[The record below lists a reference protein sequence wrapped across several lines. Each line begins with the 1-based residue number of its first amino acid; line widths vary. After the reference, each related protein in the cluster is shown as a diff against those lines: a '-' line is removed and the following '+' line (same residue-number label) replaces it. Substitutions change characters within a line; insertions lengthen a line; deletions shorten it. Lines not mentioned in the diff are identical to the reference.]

1 MTAPVDAD
9 GPTDRPTR
17 RPPGRPPE
25 SETERGSADRTTS
38 LARTSGVMAIGT
50 IASRGTGV
58 LRTIVIAAAVGS
70 AGQLADAYNIPNA
83 APNAVYDLLLGGI
96 LTSVVVPLL
105 VKAVKDD
112 AKAGEEYAQRLLT
125 LVAVLLGACT
135 IVAVL
140 FAPFVVDVYG
150 GFTGEQRTLAITFAR
165 YFLPQIFFYGM
176 SAIIGAIL
184 NTRGRFAAPMWTP
197 VLNNIV
203 LIVTGAIFIA
213 VTAHKHDVTL
223 THGQTVLLGVGTTA
237 GVVVQTLALWP
248 SLRASGFRFR
258 PRFDW
263 RGAGPNSLSAAG
275 KLAGWVLVYVVM
287 NQIGFAVVTHLGR
300 AAGAAARAH
309 NVGHGD
315 TFSAYNY
322 AYQLFQLP
330 YAIVAVSVIT
340 ALLPRMSAHAVDGRL
355 DAVRTDLSTGLRTTA
370 VAVIPAAIALI
381 ALAPQLSEVVFR
393 HHSITTADARYIAWV
408 IVGFAVG
415 LVPFCVFQTMLR
427 AFYALHD
434 TRTPALINL
443 VATAFNIAAD
453 FALYVAL
460 PTGWRAFGLALGFSA
475 SYWLA
480 TLMTVRA
487 VGRRLQGV
495 DGRRVLRTYV
505 RLFVASVL
513 AGLVAFAL
521 AQLSTALLGDAFAGA
536 VVALVAGGGIGGAL
550 LLSLAGRMRIT
561 EATSLVHA
569 VRSRLG

>member
-1 MTAPVDAD
+1 MTTVNTNGVDGAP
-9 GPTDRPTR
+9 GSPPPTPPTR
-17 RPPGRPPE
+17 
-25 SETERGSADRTTS
+25 SDDAA
-38 LARTSGVMAIGT
+38 LARNSAVMALGT
-50 IASRGTGV
+50 IASRGTGM

-105 VKAVKDD
+105 VKAVNED
-112 AKAGEEYAQRLLT
+112 ARAGELYAQRLLT
-125 LVAVLLGACT
+125 VVAVLLGACT
-135 IVAVL
+135 ALTVL
-140 FAPFVVDVYG
+140 FAPVVVDVYG
-150 GFTGEQRTLAITFAR
+150 GFTGQQRELAITFAR
-165 YFLPQIFFYGM
+165 YFLPQIFFYGL
-176 SAIIGAIL
+176 SATIGAIL

-203 LIVTGAIFIA
+203 LIVTGGLFIA
-213 VTAHKHDVTL
+213 VTTHRHEFAVTS
-223 THGQTVLLGVGTTA
+223 GQTALLGIGTTA

-263 RGAGPNSLSAAG
+263 RGTGLGAAG
-275 KLAGWVLVYVVM
+275 KLAGWVLVYVVV

-340 ALLPRMSAHAVDGRL
+340 ALLPRMSGHAVEGRFS
-355 DAVRTDLSTGLRTTA
+355 AVRADLSTGLRTTA
-370 VAVIPAAIALI
+370 VAVVPATAALI
-381 ALAPQLSEVVFR
+381 ALAPQLSEIVFR
-393 HHSITTADARYIAWV
+393 HHSISHGDARYIGWV
-408 IVGFAVG
+408 IVGFAIG
-415 LVPFCVFQTMLR
+415 LIPFCVFQLLLR

-434 TRTPALINL
+434 TRTPALINI
-443 VATAFNIAAD
+443 VATAANIALD
-453 FALYVAL
+453 VALYIAL

-475 SYWLA
+475 SYWIAAVL
-480 TLMTVRA
+480 TVRS
-487 VGRRLQGV
+487 VGRQLGGV

-505 RLFVASVL
+505 RLTVASAL
-513 AGLVAFAL
+513 AALVAFGL
-521 AQLSTALLGDAFAGA
+521 AEISTTLLGSGFAGA
-536 VVALVAGGGIGGAL
+536 VVAVVAGAGIGGAL
-550 LLSLAGRMRIT
+550 LLTLTTRMRVG
-561 EATSLVHA
+561 EATALMHA
-569 VRSRLG
+569 IRSRLR

>member
-1 MTAPVDAD
+1 MTTVNTNGVD
-9 GPTDRPTR
+9 GPPSS
-17 RPPGRPPE
+17 
-25 SETERGSADRTTS
+25 SETPRRSDDAS
-38 LARTSGVMAIGT
+38 LAHNSAVMALGT

-70 AGQLADAYNIPNA
+70 AGQLSDAYNIPNA

-112 AKAGEEYAQRLLT
+112 ARAGELYAQRLLT
-125 LVAVLLGACT
+125 LVVIALGACT
-135 IVAVL
+135 VLTVL
-140 FAPFVVDVYG
+140 FAPVVVDVYG
-150 GFTGEQRTLAITFAR
+150 GFTGPQRTLAITFAR
-165 YFLPQIFFYGM
+165 YFLPQIFFYGL
-176 SAIIGAIL
+176 SATIGAIL

-203 LIVTGAIFIA
+203 LIVTGGLFIA
-213 VTAHKHDVTL
+213 VTTHKHLVIL
-223 THGQTVLLGVGTTA
+223 TSGQTALLGIGTTA

-263 RGAGPNSLSAAG
+263 RGSGLGAAG
-275 KLAGWVLVYVVM
+275 KLAGWVLVYVVV

-300 AAGAAARAH
+300 AAGTAARAH

-340 ALLPRMSAHAVDGRL
+340 ALLPRMSAHAVEGSIS
-355 DAVRTDLSTGLRTTA
+355 AVRSDLSTGLRTTA
-370 VAVIPAAIALI
+370 VAVVPATIGLI
-381 ALAPQLSEVVFR
+381 ALAPQLSEIVFR
-393 HHSITTADARYIAWV
+393 HHSVSHADARYIGWV
-408 IVGFAVG
+408 IVAFAIG
-415 LVPFCVFQTMLR
+415 LIPFCVFQLLLR

-443 VATAFNIAAD
+443 VATAANIALD
-453 FALYVAL
+453 IVLYVTL

-475 SYWLA
+475 SYWIAAAL
-480 TLMTVRA
+480 TVRSL
-487 VGRRLQGV
+487 GRRLRGV

-505 RLFVASVL
+505 RLAVAS
-513 AGLVAFAL
+513 AATGIVAFAL
-521 AQLSTALLGDAFAGA
+521 AELSKALLGSGLAGA
-536 VVALVAGGGIGGAL
+536 VVGLVAGAGIGGAL
-550 LLSLAGRMRIT
+550 LLTLTTRMRIG
-561 EATSLVHA
+561 EATALLQA
-569 VRSRLG
+569 IRSRLR

>member
-1 MTAPVDAD
+1 
-9 GPTDRPTR
+9 
-17 RPPGRPPE
+17 
-25 SETERGSADRTTS
+25 
-38 LARTSGVMAIGT
+38 
-50 IASRGTGV
+50 
-58 LRTIVIAAAVGS
+58 
-70 AGQLADAYNIPNA
+70 
-83 APNAVYDLLLGGI
+83 
-96 LTSVVVPLL
+96 
-105 VKAVKDD
+105 
-112 AKAGEEYAQRLLT
+112 
-125 LVAVLLGACT
+125 
-135 IVAVL
+135 
-140 FAPFVVDVYG
+140 
-150 GFTGEQRTLAITFAR
+150 
-165 YFLPQIFFYGM
+165 
-176 SAIIGAIL
+176 
-184 NTRGRFAAPMWTP
+184 
-197 VLNNIV
+197 
-203 LIVTGAIFIA
+203 
-213 VTAHKHDVTL
+213 
-223 THGQTVLLGVGTTA
+223 
-237 GVVVQTLALWP
+237 
-248 SLRASGFRFR
+248 
-258 PRFDW
+258 
-263 RGAGPNSLSAAG
+263 
-275 KLAGWVLVYVVM
+275 M

>member
-1 MTAPVDAD
+1 MTTVNTNGVDGAP
-9 GPTDRPTR
+9 GSPPPTPPTR
-17 RPPGRPPE
+17 
-25 SETERGSADRTTS
+25 SDDAA
-38 LARTSGVMAIGT
+38 LARNSAVMALGT
-50 IASRGTGV
+50 IASRGTGM

-105 VKAVKDD
+105 VKAVKED
-112 AKAGEEYAQRLLT
+112 ARAGELYAQRLLT
-125 LVAVLLGACT
+125 VVAVLLGACT
-135 IVAVL
+135 ALTVL
-140 FAPFVVDVYG
+140 FAPVVVDVYG
-150 GFTGEQRTLAITFAR
+150 GFTGQQRELAITFAR
-165 YFLPQIFFYGM
+165 YFLPQIFFYGL
-176 SAIIGAIL
+176 SATIGAIL

-203 LIVTGAIFIA
+203 LIVTGGLFIA
-213 VTAHKHDVTL
+213 VTTHRHEVAL
-223 THGQTVLLGVGTTA
+223 TSGQTALLGIGTTA

-263 RGAGPNSLSAAG
+263 RGTGLGAAG
-275 KLAGWVLVYVVM
+275 KLAGWVLVYVVV

-340 ALLPRMSAHAVDGRL
+340 ALLPRMSGHAVEGRFS
-355 DAVRTDLSTGLRTTA
+355 AVRADLSTGLRTTA
-370 VAVIPAAIALI
+370 VAVVPATAALI
-381 ALAPQLSEVVFR
+381 ALAPQLSEIVFR
-393 HHSITTADARYIAWV
+393 HHSISHGDARYIGWV
-408 IVGFAVG
+408 IVGFAIG
-415 LVPFCVFQTMLR
+415 LIPFCVFQLLLR

-434 TRTPALINL
+434 TRTPALINI
-443 VATAFNIAAD
+443 VATAANIALD
-453 FALYVAL
+453 VALYIAL

-475 SYWLA
+475 SYWIAAVL
-480 TLMTVRA
+480 TVRS
-487 VGRRLQGV
+487 VGRQLGGV

-505 RLFVASVL
+505 RLTVASAL
-513 AGLVAFAL
+513 AALVAFGL
-521 AQLSTALLGDAFAGA
+521 AEISTTLLGSGFAGA
-536 VVALVAGGGIGGAL
+536 VVAVVAGAGIGGAL
-550 LLSLAGRMRIT
+550 LLTLTTRMRVG
-561 EATSLVHA
+561 EATALMHA
-569 VRSRLG
+569 IRSRLR

>member
-1 MTAPVDAD
+1 MTTVGTNGVGESKPPQPPQPPQPTASRSDD
-9 GPTDRPTR
+9 G
-17 RPPGRPPE
+17 
-25 SETERGSADRTTS
+25 S
-38 LARTSGVMAIGT
+38 LARNSAVMALGT

-58 LRTIVIAAAVGS
+58 LRTIIIAAAVGS

-112 AKAGEEYAQRLLT
+112 ARAGELYAQRLLT

-135 IVAVL
+135 ALTVL
-140 FAPFVVDVYG
+140 FAPVVVDVYG
-150 GFTGEQRTLAITFAR
+150 GFTGQQRTLAITFAR

-176 SAIIGAIL
+176 SATIGAIL

-203 LIVTGAIFIA
+203 LIVTGSLFIA
-213 VTAHKHDVTL
+213 VT
-223 THGQTVLLGVGTTA
+223 THRDGVALSSGQTMLLGIGTTA

-248 SLRASGFRFR
+248 SLRASGFRYR

-263 RGAGPNSLSAAG
+263 RGSGLGAAG
-275 KLAGWVLVYVVM
+275 KLAGWVLVYVVV

-300 AAGAAARAH
+300 AAGAAARAD

-340 ALLPRMSAHAVDGRL
+340 ALLPRMSGHAVEGSIP
-355 DAVRTDLSTGLRTTA
+355 AVRADLSTGLRTTA
-370 VAVIPAAIALI
+370 VAVVPATAGLI
-381 ALAPQLSEVVFR
+381 ALAPQLSEIVFR
-393 HHSITTADARYIAWV
+393 HHSVSHADARYIGWV
-408 IVGFAVG
+408 ILAFAIG
-415 LVPFCVFQTMLR
+415 LIPFCVFQLLLR
-427 AFYALHD
+427 AYYSMHD
-434 TRTPALINL
+434 TRTPALINI
-443 VATAFNIAAD
+443 VATAANIGLD
-453 FALYVAL
+453 VALYVTL
-460 PTGWRAFGLALGFSA
+460 PTGWRAFGMALGFSA

-480 TLMTVRA
+480 AVLTVRS
-487 VGRRLQGV
+487 VGRRLRGI

-505 RLFVASVL
+505 RLGVASTL
-513 AGLVAFAL
+513 AAIVAL
-521 AQLSTALLGDAFAGA
+521 ALAELAAALLGSGLAGA
-536 VVALVAGGGIGGAL
+536 VVGLVAGAGIGGAL
-550 LLSLAGRMRIT
+550 LMTLTTRMRIS
-561 EATSLVHA
+561 EATALVQ
-569 VRSRLG
+569 VIRSRLR